1 MKKPIFTILPI
12 VLVGLALT
20 SYRGNNSQSEYDIMA
35 KAEKYP
41 QTQRIQNPD
50 GTWRTSK
57 YGDYKLEK
65 VEELLKTKYKRR
77 WTVSRHNLL
86 LEVL

>member
-1 MKKPIFTILPI
+1 MKKPIFTTLPI

-20 SYRGNNSQSEYDIMA
+20 SCQGNKSHSEYDIMA

-41 QTQRIQNPD
+41 QTQRVHNPD
-50 GTWRTSK
+50 GTWRASK

-65 VEELLKTKYKRR
+65 AEELLKTKYKRP
-77 WTVSRHNLL
+77 
-86 LEVL
+86 